1 MTVAEMIAE
10 LRARGKKLTDIG
22 RRCQVAPITVQR
34 WAHGEYDPRY
44 QQGKALE
51 GLYRSVIS
59 EARDSEG
66 VPDFRNPMEQHTTV
80 VSQVSLDNGNEK
92 EENVR
97 DENKDT
103 P

>member
-34 WAHGEYDPRY
+34 WAHGEFDPRY

-51 GLYRSVIS
+51 GLYQS
-59 EARDSEG
+59 
-66 VPDFRNPMEQHTTV
+66 V

-92 EENVR
+92 AQNVR